1 MPGGSP
7 VTQAAIARLGV
18 QVALP
23 SRGDIA
29 RGLNWLPGVISG
41 VFKQVN
47 QKKLAVLQQDLS
59 TSKDALHQL
68 VGTEQNIRASR
79 DAAIRS
85 QEKASLGESLKA
97 YKKSIGDGQSML
109 QKALEAPSTGNA
121 SKNFMASQKGWMN
134 VTGRISKRFDALF
147 KKNLSGYELM
157 RESAREFYKLD
168 AEDRKLML
176 TGLKNELISRQDNLK
191 ALKDEA
197 AMLKTAAAKDP
208 GGMTI
213 GRDGLPQSYDE
224 RKLALDEE
232 LQKAGQA
239 ADYAGQRLKFF
250 GETLNKNKEGT
261 AAYNKEVKTTK
272 ERVMALTDKLAK
284 IHGGYDRLGIL
295 VAQKVTN
302 AFQGFR
308 SILQQSIITLTLFY
322 YKINQVVDSFM
333 QFEKEL
339 MNAQSIFQTTNET
352 LYTLSNQ
359 IVRFGTEFGISYDNA
374 AKGLYQ
380 FASAGLSAEDSIKV
394 LNDTL
399 KLSMAVQG
407 DHNTISKLT
416 TQVLFGFGLGMD
428 QATEVTDKFAHAIN
442 KSLIEYQDLASA
454 IKFSM
459 PFFVSSGQSLDTL
472 LGALQ
477 VLTNRALEAGIAG
490 RGLRQALAEFTQHAD
505 DNSAAFRQLGVE
517 ILDTEGNM
525 FDLTHIAHQFN
536 EALGEQASDMEVMM
550 TLMDDLNIRGATAFI
565 HLVQNAD
572 EFSAAVNDLK
582 NSSGAAHEMAMIQQE
597 SLFNQ
602 IQILKNAL
610 LAPFLMADP
619 AAVARGEMNLFG
631 EAVHKVVQQLKDLF
645 IVETDNGQALSK
657 LGFQIREIAIK
668 GIGAF
673 ADATEHAITVLTEWT
688 EQGFLN
694 MNMIKLYFLPLT
706 VLIKLIDAVPV
717 GIGKLL
723 VTMFILNKTL
733 ALGQIINAAW
743 TLSLISAGV
752 TGEIVAITWAK
763 SAVEIAYANYA
774 ISISFSSIAASI
786 SAALLGLT
794 AFYYLGRWIGD
805 SMGPVIAIL
814 LGLAIAVA
822 AVQSAFTMGAGGA
835 IIVASW
841 KAIGATAAGLGMI
854 IGGIA
859 SYAMPDTDP
868 VDMSGYEAQLSG
880 NYSLNGSGGSGTPQT
895 LNVQNLNYNDSNWSE
910 YANNQMQSQAGSNRY
925 ERKVSQ

>member
-47 QKKLAVLQQDLS
+47 QKKNAVLQQDLS
-59 TSKDALHQL
+59 ASKDALHQL

-79 DAAIRS
+79 DAAIRN
-85 QEKASLGESLKA
+85 QEKESLGDSLKA

-109 QKALEAPSTGNA
+109 LRALQAPSTGGA

-134 VTGRISKRFDALF
+134 VTGRISKRFDSLF
-147 KKNLSGYELM
+147 KRNLTGFELM
-157 RESAREFYKLD
+157 RESAKEFYKLD
-168 AEDRKLML
+168 AEDRQLML
-176 TGLKNELISRQDNLK
+176 NGLKNELISRQDNLK
-191 ALKDEA
+191 ALQDEQALLQSA
-197 AMLKTAAAKDP
+197 ANRDK
-208 GGMTI
+208 GGQTI
-213 GRDGLPQSYDE
+213 GKDGLPQSYDE
-224 RKLALDEE
+224 RKLDLAEDVT
-232 LQKAGQA
+232 KATQA
-239 ADYAGQRLKFF
+239 VKFAQERFKFF
-250 GETLNKNKEGT
+250 GDTLNKTKEGT

-272 ERVMALTDKLAK
+272 ERIMALTDKIAK

-295 VAQKVTN
+295 VAQKITS

-322 YKINQVVDSFM
+322 YKLNQVVDGFM

-339 MNAQSIFQTTNET
+339 INAQSIFQTSNET

-416 TQVLFGFGLGMD
+416 TQVIFGFGLGMD

-505 DNSAAFRQLGVE
+505 DNSAAFRKLGVE

-536 EALGEQASDMEVMM
+536 DALGEQASDMEVMM

-572 EFSAAVNDLK
+572 EFSAAVDDLK

-619 AAVARGEMNLFG
+619 AAVARGEMNEFA
-631 EAVHKVVQQLKDLF
+631 ESVHAVVESLKAML
-645 IVETDNGQALSK
+645 IVETANGQALTE
-657 LGFQIREIAIK
+657 LGFTIRGIAIK
-668 GIGAF
+668 GVQAF
-673 ADATEHAITVLTEWT
+673 GEILDRVVHLVAEFTEKGVMNI
-688 EQGFLN
+688 
-694 MNMIKLYFLPLT
+694 NMIKLYFLPLS
-706 VLIKLIDAVPV
+706 VIIKLVDILGPTWSKLAVTLFV
-717 GIGKLL
+717 
-723 VTMFILNKTL
+723 MNKALGLGTL
-733 ALGQIINAAW
+733 AWFG
-743 TLSLISAGV
+743 
-752 TGEIVAITWAK
+752 
-763 SAVEIAYANYA
+763 Y
-774 ISISFSSIAASI
+774 
-786 SAALLGLT
+786 SAALMYSTLVMGASVTTMAAVEGELIIINLLGQLT
-794 AFYYLGRWIGD
+794 TFTFRQMAAAIGLSLLAFVAFAYFGKKIGD
-805 SMGPVIAIL
+805 AIGPVIPII
-814 LGLAIAVA
+814 LGLAIAIA
-822 AVQSAFTMGAGGA
+822 AVYAALNPGSAALTMAAWGALA
-835 IIVASW
+835 
-841 KAIGATAAGLGMI
+841 AAGTGLLL
-854 IGGIA
+854 GGIA
-859 SYAMPDTDP
+859 AFAAPEAPDI
-868 VDMSGYEAQLSG
+868 DMGGYEAQLAG
-880 NYSLNGSGGSGTPQT
+880 NYSFNGGSSSGGSQEALYVDKLVYT
-895 LNVQNLNYNDSNWSE
+895 DSNVSE
-910 YANNQMQSQAGSNRY
+910 QMRTSAQMQRGTTG
-925 ERKVSQ
+925 EFV

>member
-41 VFKQVN
+41 VFKQLN
-47 QKKLAVLQQDLS
+47 KKKNAALQEDLS
-59 TSKDALHQL
+59 ASQDALHKL

-79 DAAIRS
+79 DSAIRS
-85 QEKASLGESLKA
+85 AEQASLGNSLKA
-97 YKKSIGDGQSML
+97 YKKSIKDGKSMVRNAL
-109 QKALEAPSTGNA
+109 SEPYSSKA
-121 SKNFMASQKGWMN
+121 KDNFMGSMKGWGNLGKQANDKMN
-134 VTGRISKRFDALF
+134 KLF
-147 KKNLSGYELM
+147 KDNRKGFDLM
-157 RESAREFYKLD
+157 REASKAFYDLD
-168 AEDRKLML
+168 EKGRKQML
-176 TGLKNELISRQDNLK
+176 DGLRNELITRNDKLK

-197 AMLKTAAAKDP
+197 AMFKIAAAKDP
-208 GGMTI
+208 GGMTLSKS
-213 GRDGLPQSYDE
+213 GLPMSFAD
-224 RKLALDEE
+224 RKLELDEE

-261 AAYNKEVKTTK
+261 AAYNKEVKETRTRIEMLTK
-272 ERVMALTDKLAK
+272 RISKLK
-284 IHGGYDRLGIL
+284 RTYDELGI
-295 VAQKVTN
+295 VVTQKVS
-302 AFQGFR
+302 AALQGFR
-308 SILQQSIITLTLFY
+308 SILQQSVITLTLFY
-322 YKINQVVDSFM
+322 YKLNQVVDGFM

-339 MNAQSIFQTTNET
+339 INAQSIFQTTNET

-416 TQVLFGFGLGMD
+416 TQVIFGFGLGMD

-505 DNSAAFRQLGVE
+505 DNQAAFRKLGVE

-536 EALGEQASDMEVMM
+536 DALGEQASDMEVMM

-572 EFSAAVNDLK
+572 EFSAAVDDLK
-582 NSSGAAHEMAMIQQE
+582 NSTGAAHEMAMIQQE

-610 LAPFLMADP
+610 LAPFLLADP
-619 AAVARGEMNLFG
+619 AAVARGEMNEFA
-631 EAVHKVVQQLKDLF
+631 ESVHGVVASLKDML
-645 IVETDNGQALSK
+645 IVETENGQALTEF
-657 LGFQIREIAIK
+657 GFQLRNIAVV
-668 GIGAF
+668 GLQRFGELLDRVVSLLVQF
-673 ADATEHAITVLTEWT
+673 TEAGVLN
-688 EQGFLN
+688 FNLL
-694 MNMIKLYFLPLT
+694 KLYFLPLSIIVT
-706 VLIKLIDAVPV
+706 IFEILGPNVTRAAVAFYV
-717 GIGKLL
+717 
-723 VTMFILNKTL
+723 LNKTL
-733 ALGQIINAAW
+733 AL
-743 TLSLISAGV
+743 TV
-752 TGEIVAITWAK
+752 TIGNSCIYYCCYVSRNK
-763 SAVEIAYANYA
+763 CLF
-774 ISISFSSIAASI
+774 SI
-786 SAALLGLT
+786 
-794 AFYYLGRWIGD
+794 
-805 SMGPVIAIL
+805 
-814 LGLAIAVA
+814 
-822 AVQSAFTMGAGGA
+822 
-835 IIVASW
+835 
-841 KAIGATAAGLGMI
+841 
-854 IGGIA
+854 
-859 SYAMPDTDP
+859 
-868 VDMSGYEAQLSG
+868 
-880 NYSLNGSGGSGTPQT
+880 
-895 LNVQNLNYNDSNWSE
+895 
-910 YANNQMQSQAGSNRY
+910 
-925 ERKVSQ
+925 